1 MDVRRRLLRGGW
13 YPDDEAGVRAALS
26 NFEAGGELAGASL
39 GSIAAVAPHAGWE
52 FSGSLAWAAWRAAR
66 EAELAIVIGGHLPA
80 GADFLCAPAPR
91 AETPLGELELDMELD
106 AFVRGELG
114 ARPDHAI
121 DNTVEVQLPMLKAR
135 FPKAKAA
142 WFRAPNGPEAKRL
155 GLALARYVGERG
167 IKAFALGSTDLTH
180 YGPAYDWEPAGG
192 GAAGREWAAESDRA
206 IAEAYMQLDA
216 ERALALADERR
227 ASCSVGAAVA
237 AMAFAY
243 ALGSERGELLGITN
257 SAARA
262 GGPSFVGYC
271 AVAYAPGG

>member
-1 MDVRRRLLRGGW
+1 MELRRRFLRGGW

-26 NFEAGGELAGASL
+26 GFEPRGELAGPSRGAV
-39 GSIAAVAPHAGWE
+39 AAIAPHAGWE

-91 AETPLGELELDMELD
+91 VETPLGELELDMELD
-106 AFVRGELG
+106 AFVRSELG

-142 WFRAPNGPEAKRL
+142 WFRAPNGPEAERL
-155 GLALARYVGERG
+155 G
-167 IKAFALGSTDLTH
+167 FALGSTDLTH
-180 YGPAYDWEPAGG
+180 YGPAYDWTPAGG
-192 GAAGREWAAESDRA
+192 GAAGRAWAAEADRA
-206 IAEAYMQLDA
+206 IAEAYARLDA
-216 ERALALADERR
+216 ERALTLADERR

-257 SAARA
+257 SSARA

-271 AVAYAPGG
+271 AVAYAPGA

>member
-1 MDVRRRLLRGGW
+1 MELRRRLLQGAW
-13 YPDDEAGVRAALS
+13 YPDDEAGVRAALAR
-26 NFEAGGELAGASL
+26 FEASGELAGPSL
-39 GSIAAVAPHAGWE
+39 GAVAAIAPHAGWD

-66 EAELAIVIGGHLPA
+66 EVELAIVIGGHLPA
-80 GADFLCAPAPR
+80 GAEFLCAPAP
-91 AETPLGELELDMELD
+91 AVETPLGELELDMELD
-106 AFVRGELG
+106 SFVRSELG
-114 ARPDHAI
+114 ARPDRAI

-155 GLALARYVGERG
+155 GLALARYAGERG

-180 YGPAYDWEPAGG
+180 YGPAYDWEPAGK
-192 GAAGREWAAESDRA
+192 GAVGRDWAAESDRA
-206 IAEAYMQLDA
+206 IAEAYTQLDA
-216 ERALALADERR
+216 ERAFKLADERR
-227 ASCSVGAAVA
+227 ASCSVGAALA
-237 AMAFAY
+237 AMAFAH
-243 ALGSERGELLGITN
+243 ALGAKGGALLGLSN

>member
-1 MDVRRRLLRGGW
+1 MEIRRRLLRGGW
-13 YPDDEAGVRAALS
+13 YPYDEAGVRAALTG
-26 NFEAGGELAGASL
+26 FERSDERAAPPLGAV
-39 GSIAAVAPHAGWE
+39 AAIAPHAGWE

-91 AETPLGELELDMELD
+91 VETPLGELELDMELD

-114 ARPDHAI
+114 ARPDVAI

-155 GLALARYVGERG
+155 GSALARYAVERG
-167 IKAFALGSTDLTH
+167 VRAFALGSTDLTH
-180 YGPAYDWEPAGG
+180 YGPAYDWAPAGG
-192 GAAGREWAAESDRA
+192 GAAGRDWAAESDRA
-206 IAEAYMQLDA
+206 VAQAYAQLDA

-243 ALGSERGELLGITN
+243 ALGSERGELLGLTN
-257 SAARA
+257 SSARA